1 MEFIP
6 FDDER
11 STMRAIA
18 GSILILAAVQYHQ
31 SPASRGPLGACLL
44 FTIVLTGAGCLISD
58 LGQPYLGWFAR
69 PVMRFMLR
77 GGNFLIKGTIV
88 GALTGLLLNWVAL
101 GGTRIGS
108 LAAMPGAFLGLM
120 IGVALDAVAHRW
132 KHRAPVGACSV
143 PTTAEEPF
151 ASDVPQ
157 RPLVEARS
165 WDLSPAAPQHGREW
179 PEASNPVER
188 Q

>member
-1 MEFIP
+1 
-6 FDDER
+6 
-11 STMRAIA
+11 MRAIA
-18 GSILILAAVQYHQ
+18 GSILILAAVQFHQ

-44 FTIVLTGAGCLISD
+44 FAIVLTGACCLISD
-58 LGQPYLGWFAR
+58 LGKPYLGWFAK
-69 PVMRFMLR
+69 PLMRYMLR

-88 GALTGLLLNWVAL
+88 GALIGLLLNWVAL
-101 GGTRIGS
+101 GGTRVGN

-132 KHRAPVGACSV
+132 KHRAPLVAAGA
-143 PTTAEEPF
+143 PMAAEEPVV
-151 ASDVPQ
+151 SDEPQ
-157 RPLVEARS
+157 RPLIEARN
-165 WDLSPAAPQHGREW
+165 WDLSPDAPQLGREW